1 MKNIIGSIFN
11 SLVLGLIVLGAVFIL
26 LANSNWFW
34 DMISPVFYKKLIY
47 KYSEMQGLDPLLVSA
62 VVKVES
68 NFQPYAKSP
77 RGAIGLMQ
85 IMPETG
91 KEMAKKL
98 KIKSFTASD
107 LNNPEINLQIG
118 LYYLARLKK
127 QFNGDM
133 YLVLAAYNGGS
144 ANVQKW
150 LAEKKIG
157 KTPYIDS
164 IIREQREE
172 SPLAKG
178 APLPE
183 RASLAEDEFI
193 AQIPFEE
200 TRGFV
205 KKVMWNYRWFKN
217 VQRAKNILQIRD
229 NN

>member
-1 MKNIIGSIFN
+1 
-11 SLVLGLIVLGAVFIL
+11 VLGLVVLGAIFIL

-34 DMISPVFYKKLIY
+34 DMISPVFYKELIY
-47 KYSEMQGLDPLLVSA
+47 KYSKIQGLDPLLVSA
-62 VVKVES
+62 VIKVES

-98 KIKSFTASD
+98 KIRSFTDSD

-127 QFNGDM
+127 QFNGDL

-150 LAEKKIG
+150 LLEKKIDN
-157 KTPYIDS
+157 TPYIAS
-164 IIREQREE
+164 IIGEQ
-172 SPLAKG
+172 K
-178 APLPE
+178 
-183 RASLAEDEFI
+183 EDKFI
-193 AQIPFEE
+193 SQIPFEE
-200 TRGFV
+200 TRGFI
-205 KKVMWNYRWFKN
+205 KKVMWNYTWFKN
-217 VQRAKNILQIRD
+217 VQRVKNILQIKI
-229 NN
+229 

>member
-1 MKNIIGSIFN
+1 MKNIIRSIFN
-11 SLVLGLIVLGAVFIL
+11 SLVLGLIVLCAVFIL

-34 DMISPVFYKKLIY
+34 DIISPVFYKELIY
-47 KYSEMQGLDPLLVSA
+47 KYSTIQELDPLLISA
-62 VVKVES
+62 VIKVES

-91 KEMAKKL
+91 KEMAKRL
-98 KIKSFTASD
+98 KIEPFVAAD

-127 QFNGDM
+127 QFNGDL

-150 LAEKKIG
+150 LDEKKID
-157 KTPYIDS
+157 DS
-164 IIREQREE
+164 
-172 SPLAKG
+172 
-178 APLPE
+178 
-183 RASLAEDEFI
+183 SLAGQRDGDKFI

-205 KKVMWNYRWFKN
+205 KKVLWNYKWFKN
-217 VQRAKNILQIRD
+217 VQRVKNTLQFKQ
-229 NN
+229 NNQA

>member
-1 MKNIIGSIFN
+1 MKNVIRGIFN
-11 SLVLGLIVLGAVFIL
+11 SLVLGLIVLCAIFIL

-34 DMISPVFYKKLIY
+34 DMISPVFYKELIY
-47 KYSEMQGLDPLLVSA
+47 KYSKIQGLDPLLVSA

-98 KIKSFTASD
+98 KIQPFVASD

-150 LAEKKIG
+150 LLEKKIDDA
-157 KTPYIDS
+157 PYLAS
-164 IIREQREE
+164 GTLKQRD
-172 SPLAKG
+172 
-178 APLPE
+178 
-183 RASLAEDEFI
+183 EDEFV

-200 TRGFV
+200 TKGFI
-205 KKVMWNYRWFKN
+205 KKVMWNYKWFKD
-217 VQRAKNILQIRD
+217 VQRVKNILQIKQH
-229 NN
+229 